1 MNYRSDNMDYSTADK
16 TKIMKKPASPI
27 EGLNGQMLQ
36 FQYEE
41 GSITLVQS
49 GAVAQWRT
57 LPFASMAHI
66 SGGIWKIEREDR
78 SPYLVHSDQAC
89 CIPAGIRHRSFMLS
103 EGVSDSRWA
112 HFNIL
117 LCGYIDLLSLVDLPE
132 VFTGDVAQRL
142 RDILQQLAQL
152 QTETNPILLLLN
164 RKVLEFEL
172 AAILIRESKPKY
184 QSHLRLQQLQRVLP
198 ALNAIDKN
206 LAAAFTREKLAS
218 LCHLSASRFAAIFKE
233 ALGISPID
241 YILKLRMQRAQQL
254 LTGADFSIEQI
265 ASQIGYDDAFY
276 FSRLFK
282 THYGLSPK
290 KYQTEATKASLN

>member
-1 MNYRSDNMDYSTADK
+1 MM
-16 TKIMKKPASPI
+16 MKKSAPSI

-41 GSITLVQS
+41 GSITLVQT

-57 LPFASMAHI
+57 LPFAGVAHI

-78 SPYLVHSDQAC
+78 PPYLVHSDQAC
-89 CIPAGIRHRSFMLS
+89 CIPAGVRHRSFMLS
-103 EGVSDSRWA
+103 EGVSNSRWA

-132 VFTGDVAQRL
+132 IFTGEASRRL
-142 RDILQQLAQL
+142 GDILEQLAQL
-152 QTETNPILLLLN
+152 QTETNPILFLLD
-164 RKVLEFEL
+164 RKVLEFEM

-198 ALNAIDKN
+198 ALNAIEEN
-206 LAAAFTREKLAS
+206 LAFRWTRENLAEI
-218 LCHLSASRFAAIFKE
+218 CYLSPSRFAAVFKE
-233 ALGISPID
+233 ALGVSPID
-241 YILKLRMQRAQQL
+241 YILKLRMRRAQL
-254 LTGADFSIEQI
+254 LLANADLSVEQV
-265 ASQIGYDDAFY
+265 AAEVGYDDAFY

-290 KYQTEATKASLN
+290 KYQMEMAFIGI

>member
-1 MNYRSDNMDYSTADK
+1 MQN
-16 TKIMKKPASPI
+16 SPNQPPS
-27 EGLNGQMLQ
+27 LNGQMLQ

-41 GSITLVQS
+41 GSITLVQT

-78 SPYLVHSDQAC
+78 PPYLVHSNQAC
-89 CIPAGIRHRSFMLS
+89 CIPAGIRHRSFMIS
-103 EGVSDSRWA
+103 QGVSDSRWA

-132 VFTGDVAQRL
+132 IFAGDVAQRL

-172 AAILIRESKPKY
+172 AAILIRESQPKF

-198 ALNAIDKN
+198 SLNSIEQD
-206 LAAAFTREKLAS
+206 LASHWTREKLAEI
-218 LCHLSASRFAAIFKE
+218 CHLSPSRFAAIFKE
-233 ALGISPID
+233 ALGVAPID

-254 LTGADFSIEQI
+254 LFNADFSIEQI
-265 ASQIGYDDAFY
+265 AAEVGYGDAFY

-282 THYGLSPK
+282 LHYGLSPK
-290 KYQTEATKASLN
+290 KYQMQTKP